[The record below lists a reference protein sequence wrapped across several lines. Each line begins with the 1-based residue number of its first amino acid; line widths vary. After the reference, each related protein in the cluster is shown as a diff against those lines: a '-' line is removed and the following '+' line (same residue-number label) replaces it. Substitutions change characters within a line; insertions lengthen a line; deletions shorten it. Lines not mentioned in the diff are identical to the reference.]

1 MDPEIALG
9 RVIGL
14 NYLQTM
20 IGVLSSLLRHN
31 FCSDT
36 SLILEQLGSVIA
48 NYVHPYGCVFQCSS
62 SCIFGCLSYNN
73 NARIVLLL
81 VSTPGVMQL
90 QLGAT

>member
-48 NYVHPYGCVFQCSS
+48 NYVHPYGCAST
-62 SCIFGCLSYNN
+62 
-73 NARIVLLL
+73 
-81 VSTPGVMQL
+81 TPGVMQVCNSARRDL
-90 QLGAT
+90 DHTRQSLRLKE